1 MIVGCKCALYD
12 KNFFVFEGGHKA
24 QLEYDSGGG
33 KEPTCIYAQGKHNIE
48 IDGDPVICWP
58 KTWPIDQ
65 NIFIIVVVVCWGGQ
79 RCKEVCKGVVTPS
92 WLVKSVPGINQF

>member
-1 MIVGCKCALYD
+1 MLFMIRISLCLKVAIKHSW
-12 KNFFVFEGGHKA
+12 NTIR
-24 QLEYDSGGG
+24 GGG